1 MTKPVKVIRRSW
13 QKGMPAWSCP
23 EHFRDEIAESEI
35 VFDEETVK
43 VLKSAVDST
52 DRIIEAMIKEGSTN
66 G

>member
-1 MTKPVKVIRRSW
+1 MEKHAKIIRRPW

-23 EHFRDEIAESEI
+23 EHFRDEIVEEGLD
-35 VFDEETVK
+35 FDEETIK

-52 DRIIEAMIKEGSTN
+52 DRIIEAMIKGGSTN